1 MTGGLILVN
10 TLDKTGWEEIYDR
23 ITRVKQIGT
32 AERTWL
38 LRVFGDRYT
47 KALTALEASRV
58 RKHVF
63 SPSGRTIWTVV
74 GEKREYQILP
84 AAKFCSCND
93 FYFRVLSHEAF
104 LCYHLIAQKLAEAL
118 GQYVVIEEED
128 EKSEA
133 LLSVLRRPAAEHRR
147 LLREE
152 VEHVRQISETLL
164 SKAEGWSAQQLLL
177 EIQAV
182 GFEVQTP
189 QHLAAILVA
198 DKQKRFKC
206 ERGRWRLSRGRGE
219 KG

>member
-1 MTGGLILVN
+1 MAN
-10 TLDKTGWEEIYDR
+10 TLDQTEWEAVYAR
-23 ITRVKQIGT
+23 ITRAKRIGK

-38 LRVFGDRYT
+38 LHVFSDRYT
-47 KALTALEASRV
+47 KALTALEAGRV

-74 GEKREYQILP
+74 GEEREYQILP

-118 GQYVVIEEED
+118 GQYVVIKEGD
-128 EKSEA
+128 EKSKA
-133 LLSVLRRPAAEHRR
+133 LLSVLRRPSAEQRR

-152 VEHVRQISETLL
+152 IEHVRQISATLL
-164 SKAEGWSAQQLLL
+164 SKAEDWSARQLLQ

-198 DKQKRFKC
+198 DKQKRFTCK
-206 ERGRWRLSRGRGE
+206 RGKWRLSGGCGE

>member
-1 MTGGLILVN
+1 LAN
-10 TLDKTGWEEIYDR
+10 TLDQTGWEEVYDR
-23 ITRVKQIGT
+23 ITRTKQIGT
-32 AERTWL
+32 VERRWL

-47 KALTALEASRV
+47 KALAALEAGRV

-74 GEKREYQILP
+74 GEEREYQILP
-84 AAKFCSCND
+84 AAMFCSCND

-104 LCYHLIAQKLAEAL
+104 LCYHLIAQNLAEAL
-118 GQYVVIEEED
+118 GQYVVIEEGD
-128 EKSEA
+128 DRSEA
-133 LLSVLRRPAAEHRR
+133 LLSVLRRPAAESRR

-152 VEHVRQISETLL
+152 VTHVRQLSETLL
-164 SKAEGWSAQQLLL
+164 STAEGRSARQLLQ

-206 ERGRWRLSRGRGE
+206 ERGKWRLSRGRGE

>member
-1 MTGGLILVN
+1 MAN
-10 TLDKTGWEEIYDR
+10 TLNQTGWEEVYDR
-23 ITRVKQIGT
+23 ITRAKQIGT
-32 AERTWL
+32 AERRRL

-47 KALTALEASRV
+47 KALAALEAGRV

-74 GEKREYQILP
+74 GEEREYQILP
-84 AAKFCSCND
+84 AAMFCSCND
-93 FYFRVLSHEAF
+93 FYFRVLSHDAF

-118 GQYVVIEEED
+118 GQHVVIEEGD
-128 EKSEA
+128 DRSEA
-133 LLSVLRRPAAEHRR
+133 LLSVLRRPAAEPRR

-152 VEHVRQISETLL
+152 VEHVRQLSETLL
-164 SKAEGWSAQQLLL
+164 STAEGRSARQLLQ

-206 ERGRWRLSRGRGE
+206 ERGKWRLSRGRGE